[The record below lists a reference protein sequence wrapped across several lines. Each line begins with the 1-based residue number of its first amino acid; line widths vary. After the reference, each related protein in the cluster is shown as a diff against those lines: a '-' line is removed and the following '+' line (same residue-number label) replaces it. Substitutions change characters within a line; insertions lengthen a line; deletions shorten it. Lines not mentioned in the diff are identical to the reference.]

1 MQFEGLAILVAVS
14 TLCASAALVP
24 VSRVLARRLGVMDP
38 PGERKIH
45 AVPMPRLG
53 GVAVFLSFMSVV
65 ACGYLLLPLLL
76 RMELAQA
83 LLGQPLDLLREAPR
97 VKAKLASIL
106 VGAALC
112 FGVGLIDDALGK
124 RFPAWAKASGQL
136 LAALLVA
143 LADVRT
149 LLFPSEWLNVLV
161 TVVWLVGITNA
172 FNLLD
177 NMDGLCAGVAL
188 VASGVFLL
196 HAWNLGEYFICLLL
210 AAFMGSLLGFLWFN
224 FHPAW
229 TFLGDCGSLFI
240 GFVMGSLSLLE
251 RYVTRASSSLFPLL
265 MPLLVL
271 SVPIVDTV
279 TVVVIRLRERRP
291 IYVGDRRHLSH
302 RLVALGLSQRAA
314 VCFLYL
320 MTFALGLGAASL
332 TNASFNQSVLIL
344 LHSVGCIALVLWL
357 LFHERPV

>member
-1 MQFEGLAILVAVS
+1 MVAVS

-24 VSRVLARRLGVMDP
+24 VSRLLARRLGVMDP

-83 LLGQPLDLLREAPR
+83 LLGEPLDLLREAPR

-106 VGAALC
+106 MGAALC

-143 LADVRT
+143 FADVRT
-149 LLFPSEWLNVLV
+149 LLFPAEWLNVLV
-161 TVVWLVGITNA
+161 TLVWLVGITNA

-177 NMDGLCAGVAL
+177 NMDGLCRGSGPRGLGRCSSCTPGPGRVLHLPAAGRLHGQPARLPVLQLPSRLGRSWATAA
-188 VASGVFLL
+188 ASSS
-196 HAWNLGEYFICLLL
+196 AY
-210 AAFMGSLLGFLWFN
+210 
-224 FHPAW
+224 
-229 TFLGDCGSLFI
+229 
-240 GFVMGSLSLLE
+240 VMGSLTLLE
-251 RYVTRASSSLFPLL
+251 RYVSRASSTLFPVL
-265 MPLLVL
+265 MPVLVL
-271 SVPIVDTV
+271 AVPILDTA

-302 RLVALGLSQRAA
+302 RLVALGFSQRAA
-314 VCFLYL
+314 VSFLYL

-332 TNASFNQSVLIL
+332 TNASFDQSVLIL
-344 LHSVGCIALVLWL
+344 LHSLGCIALILWL